1 MKLTWKEKTDILAKD
16 MCMRH
21 LLDTLCL
28 MDQEFA
34 VWLEDGEVKTYD
46 YKYLKSHA
54 LACAENIERL
64 GFGEPGGWT
73 GIAVDTCKEW
83 PIFFWGLLAS
93 GRNALLLDPSLDDAG
108 IDHLMKQAGAK
119 SLITRRIRELPYEQ
133 RTPEEV
139 LGGADAPS
147 ESYEPKWA
155 DLIAACT
162 SGTTSTSRVYV
173 YNGKAICRQIIGF
186 SQHELYPCLTSEEF
200 GPLRV
205 VAFLPFNHIFGLIA
219 NLITMPFQNQSQ
231 IFLKDRAPQTIL
243 ETARKCDAKVILTV
257 PLLVNSISST
267 IKKRVAEQSA
277 FKRGAFKIM
286 QSISLTC
293 QRINPL
299 WGLKVGKKLFKSVNK
314 NLFGDGFMEFV
325 VGGAHTPEEHL
336 RTVNALGYAVTVG
349 FGMTET
355 AITSYE
361 NKIDLK
367 TRLSGSVGL
376 PLPITEYKVRPDG
389 KDPNHG
395 ELLIRCNAMHIGR
408 MADGVLVPP
417 VVDSDGYFATGDVV
431 RIGDKGRMWI
441 EGRIKDVIIGESG
454 ENVYPDEIEDTFAGM
469 EGVEQLAVF
478 CTKPDRTELV
488 TGMFNIG
495 DKYGDKDF
503 ISALSAELDKRNKT
517 LQPLKRLK
525 AAYVTSQALPVVSS
539 IKIKRAA
546 LREGIEQGTFPCKRI
561 ALGGVEYNE
570 VIGTQ
575 APAAKAA
582 GGEDL
587 ETLKAR
593 IKECFAKELEI
604 DVSLIKDDSTFAD
617 ELGGDSLHRL
627 GALLRVEEEF
637 GVQIPENAY
646 EYCTTVNDL
655 SALIQKLRAE
665 KQTVKE

>member
-1 MKLTWKEKTDILAKD
+1 MKLTWKEKCDILAQD

-21 LLDTLCL
+21 LFDTLCL

-54 LACAENIERL
+54 LACAENIEKAGL
-64 GFGEPGGWT
+64 GEKGGWT

-83 PIFFWGLLAS
+83 PIFFWGLLAA

-108 IDHLMKQAGAK
+108 IAHLMKQAGAK
-119 SLITRRIRELPYEQ
+119 SLITRRRRELDIQ
-133 RTPEEV
+133 QFTPEEA
-139 LGGADAPS
+139 LGDADAPG
-147 ESYEPKWA
+147 EGYEPRWA

-173 YNGKAICRQIIGF
+173 YNGEAVCRQIIGF
-186 SQHELYPCLTSEEF
+186 AKHQLYPCLTSEEF

-267 IKKRVAEQSA
+267 IKKRVSQQSA
-277 FKRGAFKIM
+277 FKRGAFKMM

-293 QRINPL
+293 QRISPL

-314 NLFGDGFMEFV
+314 NLFGDGFKEFV

-336 RTVNALGYAVTVG
+336 RTVNSLGYAVTVG

-389 KDPNHG
+389 NDPRHG

-408 MADGVLVPP
+408 MDNGVMVPP
-417 VVDSDGYFATGDVV
+417 VVDEDGYFATGDVV

-478 CTKPDRTELV
+478 CTKPGETELV
-488 TGMFNIG
+488 TAMFNIG
-495 DKYGDKDF
+495 DKYNDKEF
-503 ISALSAELDKRNKT
+503 ISSLCAEVDKRNKT

-525 AAYVTSQALPVVSS
+525 AAYVTSNALPVVSA

-546 LREGIEQGTFPCKRI
+546 LREGIENGTFACRRI
-561 ALGGVEYNE
+561 SLGGVEYNE
-570 VIGTQ
+570 EIKPACTA
-575 APAAKAA
+575 APEAE
-582 GGEDL
+582 GENL
-587 ETLKAR
+587 EELKAK
-593 IKECFAKELEI
+593 IKTCFAKELEI
-604 DVSLIKDDSTFAD
+604 DESLIKDDSTFAD

-637 GVQIPENAY
+637 GVKIPENAY

-655 SALIQKLRAE
+655 AVLIKGLRE
-665 KQTVKE
+665 KKAQ

>member
-1 MKLTWKEKTDILAKD
+1 
-16 MCMRH
+16 
-21 LLDTLCL
+21 
-28 MDQEFA
+28 
-34 VWLEDGEVKTYD
+34 
-46 YKYLKSHA
+46 A
-54 LACAENIERL
+54 LACAENIEKTGL
-64 GFGEPGGWT
+64 GKQGGWT

-83 PIFFWGLLAS
+83 PIFFWGLIAS
-93 GRNALLLDPSLDDAG
+93 GRNALLLDPSLDDEG
-108 IDHLMKQAGAK
+108 IAHLMRQAGAD
-119 SLITRRIRELPYEQ
+119 SLITRRKRELPCEQ

-139 LGGADAPS
+139 LGTSDAPGAD
-147 ESYEPKWA
+147 YEPKWA
-155 DLIAACT
+155 NLIAACT

-173 YNGKAICRQIIGF
+173 YDGKAICRQIIGF
-186 SQHELYPCLTSEEF
+186 SRHELYPCLTSEEF

-277 FKRGAFKIM
+277 FKRGAFKVM

-389 KDPNHG
+389 NDPNHG
-395 ELLIRCNAMHIGR
+395 ELLIRCDAMHIGR
-408 MADGVLVPP
+408 MADGVMVPP
-417 VVDSDGYFATGDVV
+417 VLDEDGYFATGDVV

-478 CTKPDRTELV
+478 CTKPKQNELV
-488 TGMFNIG
+488 TAMFNIG
-495 DKYGDKDF
+495 DRYEDKEF
-503 ISALSAELDKRNKT
+503 ISKLSAELDKRNKT

-525 AAYVTSQALPVVSS
+525 AAYVTSQPLPVVSA

-546 LREGIEQGTFPCKRI
+546 LREGIEKGTFPCKRI
-561 ALGGVEYNE
+561 ALGGVEFDE
-570 VIGTQ
+570 EIR
-575 APAAKAA
+575 PAGVQPKADE
-582 GGEDL
+582 GEDL
-587 ETLKAR
+587 EELKAK
-593 IKECFAKELEI
+593 IKKCFAKELEI
-604 DVSLIKDDSTFAD
+604 DESLIKDDSTFSD

-646 EYCTTVNDL
+646 EGCTTVRDL
-655 SALIQKLRAE
+655 SVLIKKLREE
-665 KQTVKE
+665 KKSAK